1 MTKEEAKMDFLIRA
15 QGKLD
20 EIADLAEEMG
30 FVDEL
35 LMVCT
40 VGIVKEKGGI
50 FNIEA
55 ISRIEVDNE
64 NELTV
69 VLDYL
74 NKNYG
79 DDDEEGEDTSSV
91 DFWLKN

>member
-1 MTKEEAKMDFLIRA
+1 
-15 QGKLD
+15 
-20 EIADLAEEMG
+20 
-30 FVDEL
+30 VDEL

-79 DDDEEGEDTSSV
+79 DDDEEGEDTSSI

>member
-15 QGKLD
+15 QQKFD
-20 EIADLAEEMG
+20 EIAELAEDMG
-30 FVDEL
+30 FTDEL

-40 VGIVKEKGGI
+40 VGIVKEKGGL
-50 FNIEA
+50 FTIEA
-55 ISRIEVDNE
+55 VSRLEVDNE
-64 NELTV
+64 NELNT

-74 NKNYG
+74 NKNYEG
-79 DDDEEGEDTSSV
+79 DDNDEDTSSI